1 MTNDIAAHDPYDWE
15 SFFFGALERDEAEKI
30 LGPCPVGSF
39 LLRESVSRPG
49 GYSLSIRESDEGDH
63 QFYHYFIEKKE
74 SDEGKIV
81 FHMCGRT
88 FVHIPAM
95 ITYYQMH
102 VLAKSCLKQ
111 PVPKPAL
118 CRVICR
124 YKFDGERVSDLP
136 FERGEVLE
144 IVGKPEEGWWMAR
157 NSLKNTGLIPVPY
170 VKIYEEGDDLS
181 LNDPSTNS
189 SSGASSLGKRFSA
202 TSFASERSNK
212 RSSEPELPRT
222 PQVPAWVRVVADRYP
237 NIYDLEALTLKEGQI
252 IYLMEVLPT
261 GMCRGIATRGGRIGL
276 FPFSYIEFTNT
287 SLEAGPWNP
296 EESASKLYSPT

>member
-1 MTNDIAAHDPYDWE
+1 MTNDIAAFDPYGWE
-15 SFFFGALERDEAEKI
+15 NCFFGALERDEAEKI

-49 GYSLSIRESDEGDH
+49 GYSLSIRESDEGSH
-63 QFYHYFIEKKE
+63 QFYHYFIDKKE
-74 SDEGKIV
+74 SDDGKIV
-81 FHMCGRT
+81 FHMCNRT
-88 FVHIPAM
+88 FVHIPDM
-95 ITYYQMH
+95 ITYYQIH

-111 PVPKPAL
+111 PVPKPVL

-144 IVGKPEEGWWMAR
+144 IVSKPEEGWWMAR

-212 RSSEPELPRT
+212 R
-222 PQVPAWVRVVADRYP
+222 YP

-261 GMCRGIATRGGRIGL
+261 GMCRGIASAGGRIGL
-276 FPFSYIEFTNT
+276 FPFSYIEFSNI
-287 SLEAGPWNP
+287 SLDAGPFNP
-296 EESASKLYSPT
+296 EESTLKLYSST